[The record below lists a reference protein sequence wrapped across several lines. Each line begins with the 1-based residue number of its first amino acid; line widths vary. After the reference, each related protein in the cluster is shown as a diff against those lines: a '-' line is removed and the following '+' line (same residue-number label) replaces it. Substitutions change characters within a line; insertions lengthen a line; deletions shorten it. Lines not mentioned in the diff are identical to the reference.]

1 MRGRPS
7 SNPLTVSPI
16 HTSTWCS
23 RRRSGFS
30 RVESRS
36 RTIWCRIVSNPR
48 TVSPDPSREEA
59 PAVTTV
65 AATWRHRGH
74 CWQKQKSKR
83 KWRRLV
89 PTCWFWTTLI
99 LWATKLWRNLH
110 SLSPCERFLFIFKF
124 SKNADFPKKNTKS
137 PKPFSWCWRETKNRR
152 RSRLQSRTICTRVQ
166 LMFWDFRSCPLIGEC
181 FPIGSEGLVMIGFG
195 ANGGELEFRSVPIYF
210 QKYATSTHPGIED
223 SNYEHKVNV
232 FL

>member
-89 PTCWFWTTLI
+89 PTCWFWTTPT

-137 PKPFSWCWRETKNRR
+137 PKPFSWCWRETKNWR
-152 RSRLQSRTICTRVQ
+152 RSRLQSRTICSCVQ
-166 LMFWDFRSCPLIGEC
+166 LMFRDFRSCPLIGEC
-181 FPIGSEGLVMIGFG
+181 SRSDRRVGNDRVWCEWWGAGIPLSANLFPEICHFNPSRNWSL
-195 ANGGELEFRSVPIYF
+195 ELR
-210 QKYATSTHPGIED
+210 T
-223 SNYEHKVNV
+223 
-232 FL
+232 

>member
-7 SNPLTVSPI
+7 SNPLTVSPV
-16 HTSTWCS
+16 HRSTCS
-23 RRRSGFS
+23 SRGRSGFS

-65 AATWRHRGH
+65 AATWRHQGH

-89 PTCWFWTTLI
+89 PICWFWTTLI

-137 PKPFSWCWRETKNRR
+137 PKPFSWCWRDQELAEKQITEQNN
-152 RSRLQSRTICTRVQ
+152 LY
-166 LMFWDFRSCPLIGEC
+166 SCPVDVLRFPILSTDRRMFPDRIGEVGNDRVWC
-181 FPIGSEGLVMIGFG
+181 EWWGAGIPLG
-195 ANGGELEFRSVPIYF
+195 ANLFPEICYF
-210 QKYATSTHPGIED
+210 NPSRNWRLKLRT
-223 SNYEHKVNV
+223 
-232 FL
+232 